1 MSEIKLTADTGGGTT
16 SIKAP
21 STTTSNA
28 DVVLKLPVADGSS
41 GQVLKTDGSGQ
52 LSFTSNAGTTIN
64 NNANNRVITGDA
76 NSNTLNGE
84 ANLTFALSG
93 SDPILTVQGT
103 SAGHA
108 QLSLKTGGTTDH
120 CSINF
125 GDSGDHDIGEIRYT
139 HSSDAMQFDTNNI
152 ERMRIDSSGNLG
164 VNTTAPVEKLGV
176 AGNMRFVNPT
186 GTTRRINALPSG
198 GYNVG
203 TSGGSAIAFH
213 RISEGAGGSDEIAFE
228 THWQGNRHGE
238 SARISKFGG
247 ITFNGDTAAANALD
261 DYEEGSFNP
270 ILQNGNNGYRFQYGF
285 YVKVGN
291 AVHFTAFIEVS
302 ATPPSSDLA
311 IGGLPFTSRNDV
323 NAHLYVF
330 PMLSNR
336 TAFGTSGGLYAR
348 FYMDR
353 NDTHATLYYPVN
365 SSSSNFQ
372 TVNANLMNAANASNV
387 WMSGTYFT

>member
-1 MSEIKLTADTGGGTT
+1 MASNLRVDSIVPSTSGNVSIGTATGGVTIPGDLGIAGVLTYEDVTNIDSVGVITARDGLRVTGITTITSGNIQINAGGNTTQAIFSGNGGSGARGLSIITESVGAQDEGVILNARASGNTGRIKLQTNSTTALTVDGSGSNGNVTVNTGNLIMGTSGKGIDFSATANSSGTT
-16 SIKAP
+16 S
-21 STTTSNA
+21 S
-28 DVVLKLPVADGSS
+28 
-41 GQVLKTDGSGQ
+41 
-52 LSFTSNAGTTIN
+52 
-64 NNANNRVITGDA
+64 
-76 NSNTLNGE
+76 
-84 ANLTFALSG
+84 
-93 SDPILTVQGT
+93 
-103 SAGHA
+103 
-108 QLSLKTGGTTDH
+108 
-120 CSINF
+120 
-125 GDSGDHDIGEIRYT
+125 EI
-139 HSSDAMQFDTNNI
+139 
-152 ERMRIDSSGNLG
+152 
-164 VNTTAPVEKLGV
+164 
-176 AGNMRFVNPT
+176 
-186 GTTRRINALPSG
+186 
-198 GYNVG
+198 
-203 TSGGSAIAFH
+203 
-213 RISEGAGGSDEIAFE
+213 
-228 THWQGNRHGE
+228 
-238 SARISKFGG
+238 
-247 ITFNGDTAAANALD
+247 LD